1 MCALVKGYTDILTP
15 PNILLDTTFARWSNQ
30 KSTYTFTDLPSTH
43 QLIYEDYYISRPDTG
58 STRFSNVTV
67 SVVNR
72 RLRITGTLSAK
83 DSEPTRLFLRIH
95 FNVRPTVGST
105 VSLSCKCNDIS
116 GHIAYVYLTTGNG
129 YTEVYNRYENG
140 KFNNVRTYTSMGT
153 DIGFNIFLNN
163 SSINVGDTF
172 TFEFYEPTMVYG
184 SFCDLEYKPSLDI
197 SLGYWYNH
205 RDTVK
210 KIQSLLS
217 LQLTPSSWN
226 RICYLGYKH
235 KTANEKV
242 GGSYFKLL
250 FGKNYH
256 NNAPTIMTIEI
267 GLYRPYNSTTT
278 ASAKI
283 TRTLGSSS
291 YLNTFRITELES
303 GNYYHYFLE
312 LNYTYS
318 ASGEIIY
325 ITPLQVVFNVMEGTA
340 NEETVMMTSERI
352 NEFASVAY
360 KRVVLD
366 NITPIVLGS

>member
-172 TFEFYEPTMVYG
+172 TFEF
-184 SFCDLEYKPSLDI
+184 YKPSLDI